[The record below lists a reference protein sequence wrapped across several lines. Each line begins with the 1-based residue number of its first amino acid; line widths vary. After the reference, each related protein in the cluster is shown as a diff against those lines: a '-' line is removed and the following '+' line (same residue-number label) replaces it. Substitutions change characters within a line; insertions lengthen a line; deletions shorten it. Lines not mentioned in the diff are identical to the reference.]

1 MVCYLFLGYVQFQR
15 RLIITTVDDTIQIWN
30 FNSTHMISSFCP
42 LIPVLEKKRATFS
55 SEKQTVVFVQHDHAI
70 FDSKKIAKKVV
81 LLGTESGLLCA
92 CEEIGSSEV
101 DNTPGIYFRRAM
113 PTPSLLAVAASS
125 GASTSDDI
133 SVASSITADADQSF
147 LQGQGMSTVNSTVFT
162 TSLGKLYL
170 RLANSRS
177 YERCNCN

>member
-1 MVCYLFLGYVQFQR
+1 
-15 RLIITTVDDTIQIWN
+15 
-30 FNSTHMISSFCP
+30 MISSFCP

-55 SEKQTVVFVQHDHAI
+55 SEKQSVVFVQHDHAI

-101 DNTPGIYFRRAM
+101 DNTPGFYFRRAL
-113 PTPSLLAVAASS
+113 PTPSLLAVASS
-125 GASTSDDI
+125 WASTSDDI

-147 LQGQGMSTVNSTVFT
+147 LQGMSTVNSTVFT

-170 RLANSRS
+170 RLDKLSS
-177 YERCNCN
+177 YERCSCN